1 MKYLIIDERM
11 RELEKNTLKNLG
23 YELIELKQSNNVYE
37 EISSH
42 TDIFMCKIND
52 KLIVEGSTYKQLED
66 KIINIEKGDSLINY
80 EYPEDIKYNVC
91 VFGNFAIHNFKYTD
105 TKILE
110 ELQKGNYKFINVSQG
125 YSNCSIAVIDDN
137 SIITA
142 DTGIYNKLK
151 DENIDIL
158 FLEDNLDIK
167 LLRNNEYSN
176 KNGFIGGAI
185 TKIDDNIIVFGDLNN
200 IDKNGKIRLFIESK
214 GLNIIDF
221 KGLDIIDYG
230 GIVKI

>member
-52 KLIVEGSTYKQLED
+52 KLIVEGHIYKQLED
-66 KIINIEKGDSLINY
+66 KIINIEKGNSLVSFK
-80 EYPEDIKYNVC
+80 YPEDIKYNVC

-176 KNGFIGGAI
+176 KNGFIGGAVAR
-185 TKIDDNIIVFGDLNN
+185 IDDNIIIFGDLNN

-221 KGLDIIDYG
+221 KGIDIIDYG